1 MRARLIL
8 PLVLL
13 AGMAV
18 SCTTSGSPDLLGMT
32 FSERPLTGKVIWN
45 DLVTEDID
53 AAQRFYGG
61 MFGWTFQESRGEGGA
76 EYLLAREGD
85 AYVAGLLSANERS
98 DGRNVSRWVPYVSVT
113 DVDAALE
120 RSVAAGATVAASARD
135 LALGRVA
142 ALVDPQGA
150 VIGIANSSI
159 GDPDDRTTRGA
170 LGRVVWNEMLS
181 ADPIA
186 SAGFYR
192 LLAGYELETVN
203 RRGGDY
209 TLLKQ
214 GSMPRAGVMQRPN
227 ENVEP
232 VWLTHFGVSDP
243 AAAARKAASLGGQV
257 IAAPS
262 QDLRDGNMA
271 IVTDPSGAVLIL
283 SRLSNRGQ

>member
-1 MRARLIL
+1 MRTR
-8 PLVLL
+8 LVLPMVFL
-13 AGMAV
+13 AALAM
-18 SCTTSGSPDLLGMT
+18 SCTTSGTPDLLGMT
-32 FSERPLTGKVIWN
+32 FSDRPLTGKVIWN

-85 AYVAGLLSANERS
+85 AYVAGLLAASGRE
-98 DGRNVSRWVPYVSVT
+98 DGRNVSRWVPYVSVP
-113 DVDAALE
+113 DVDVAIE
-120 RSVAAGATVAASARD
+120 RGVAAGADVAASARD

-142 ALVDPQGA
+142 AIVDPQGA
-150 VIGIANSSI
+150 VIGLANSDI

-170 LGRVVWNEMLS
+170 LGRVVWHEMLS
-181 ADPIA
+181 ADPVA

-192 LLAGYELETVN
+192 LIAGYELNTVN

-209 TLLKQ
+209 TLLEQ
-214 GSMPRAGVMQRPN
+214 GGMPRAGIMERPN
-227 ENVEP
+227 NDVEP

-243 AAAARKAASLGGQV
+243 AAAARKAESLGGRV

-262 QDLRDGNMA
+262 PELRDGNMA
-271 IVTDPSGAVLIL
+271 IVTDPSGAVLVL
-283 SRLSNRGQ
+283 SKLSN